1 MRHQE
6 TRLCRGAPFRAALR
20 VAVAAMTLAAMSL
33 AALPLTAS
41 AVYAQDSNKAVPVVA
56 VEARLL
62 AFRDRVE
69 ALGTLRANESVTIT
83 AVVADKIS
91 SINFQDGD
99 RVEKGQILAEMVTTE
114 ERALLDE
121 ARSTMEEARAQF
133 ERTESLTSRRLT
145 PETVLDQKRR
155 DFHTAKARLA
165 ATEARLSDR
174 ILRAPFAGRIGLRIV
189 SVGAL
194 VAPGDII
201 ARLEDDSVMKL
212 DFSVPSTFISTL
224 KPGLEI
230 LATARGYDG
239 ESFRGTVASI
249 DNRVDEITRTIRV
262 RAILPNSDRRLVPGV
277 LMNIE
282 LFKNPREA
290 VAIKEEGLVPIGT
303 DTYVF
308 VVDQDKKVVER
319 RRIQT
324 GSRRPGLV
332 EITTG
337 LKPGELVI
345 TDGTIKLRPGAAI
358 ELQRTETIEAESTE
372 TPAALS
378 RQKAPGKPAGRS

>member
-1 MRHQE
+1 MRYLMTGPASAQH
-6 TRLCRGAPFRAALR
+6 RAAIAAMALACMS
-20 VAVAAMTLAAMSL
+20 VACMLAAPEAVA
-33 AALPLTAS
+33 
-41 AVYAQDSNKAVPVVA
+41 QDTNKAVAVVA

-62 AFRDRVE
+62 PFRDRVE
-69 ALGTLRANESVTIT
+69 ALGTLRANDSVAIT

-99 RVEKGQILAEMVTTE
+99 RVEKSQILAEMVTTE
-114 ERALLDE
+114 ERALLEE
-121 ARSTMEEARAQF
+121 ARSTMEEAQSQF
-133 ERTESLTSRRLT
+133 ERTKSLSTRRLT

-155 DFHTAKARLA
+155 DFETAKARLA

-174 ILRAPFAGRIGLRIV
+174 ILRAPFAGRMGLRTV

-194 VAPGDII
+194 VAPGDVI

-224 KPGLEI
+224 RPGLEI
-230 LATARGYDG
+230 QATARGYDG
-239 ESFRGTVASI
+239 ETFRGKVASI

-262 RAILPNSDRRLVPGV
+262 RALLPNPDRRLVPGV
-277 LMNIE
+277 LMNID

-290 VAIKEEGLVPIGT
+290 VAVKEEALVPIGT

-308 VVDQDKKVVER
+308 VVDQEKKIAER
-319 RRIQT
+319 RRVQP
-324 GSRRPGLV
+324 GSRRPGLI

-337 LKPGELVI
+337 LQPGELVV
-345 TDGTIKLRPGAAI
+345 TDGTIKLRPGASI
-358 ELQRTETIEAESTE
+358 ELQRTETIEAEPIE
-372 TPAALS
+372 TPSAQS
-378 RQKAPGKPAGRS
+378 RQKAPDKPAGRS

>member
-1 MRHQE
+1 MRHLVIGVACARIQ
-6 TRLCRGAPFRAALR
+6 A
-20 VAVAAMTLAAMSL
+20 AVAAVTLACALAPQTAM
-33 AALPLTAS
+33 
-41 AVYAQDSNKAVPVVA
+41 AQDTNKAVPVVA
-56 VEARLL
+56 VEARQL

-69 ALGTLRANESVTIT
+69 ALGTLRANEAVTIT

-121 ARSTMEEARAQF
+121 ARSTMEEARSQF
-133 ERTESLTSRRLT
+133 ERSQSLSNRRLT
-145 PETVLDQKRR
+145 PETILDQKRR
-155 DFHTAKARLA
+155 DFETAKARLA

-174 ILRAPFAGRIGLRIV
+174 ILRAPFAGRMGLRIV
-189 SVGAL
+189 SAGAL
-194 VAPGDII
+194 VAPGDVI

-230 LATARGYDG
+230 QATARGYDG
-239 ESFRGTVASI
+239 ETFRGKVASI

-262 RAILPNSDRRLVPGV
+262 RAVLPNSDRRLVPGV
-277 LMNIE
+277 LMNID

-290 VAIKEEGLVPIGT
+290 VAVKEEALVPIGT

-308 VVDQDKKVVER
+308 VVDQEKKIAER
-319 RRIQT
+319 RRVQP

-337 LKPGELVI
+337 LQPGELVV

-358 ELQRTETIEAESTE
+358 ELQRTETIEAEPSE
-372 TPAALS
+372 TPSVQS

>member
-6 TRLCRGAPFRAALR
+6 TRLCRVAPYRAALR
-20 VAVAAMTLAAMSL
+20 VAVISMSFAAMSL
-33 AALPLTAS
+33 TDS

-174 ILRAPFAGRIGLRIV
+174 ILRAPFAGRIGLRLV

-239 ESFRGTVASI
+239 ESFPGTVASI

-262 RAILPNSDRRLVPGV
+262 RAMLPNSDRRLVPGV

>member
-6 TRLCRGAPFRAALR
+6 TRLCRVAPYRAALR
-20 VAVAAMTLAAMSL
+20 VAVISMSFAAMSL
-33 AALPLTAS
+33 TDS

-99 RVEKGQILAEMVTTE
+99 RVDKGQILAEMVTTE

-174 ILRAPFAGRIGLRIV
+174 ILRAPFAGRIGLRLV

-239 ESFRGTVASI
+239 ESFPGTVASI

-262 RAILPNSDRRLVPGV
+262 RAMLPNSDRRLVPGV

>member
-6 TRLCRGAPFRAALR
+6 TRLCRVAPYRAALR
-20 VAVAAMTLAAMSL
+20 VAVIAMKLAAMS
-33 AALPLTAS
+33 LTAS

-194 VAPGDII
+194 VAPGDVI

-239 ESFRGTVASI
+239 ESFPGTVASI

-262 RAILPNSDRRLVPGV
+262 RAMLPNSDRRLVPGV

-308 VVDQDKKVVER
+308 VVDQEKKVVER

-332 EITTG
+332 EITAG

-345 TDGTIKLRPGAAI
+345 TDGTIKLRPGASI
-358 ELQRTETIEAESTE
+358 ELQRTEAIEAESTE